1 MVNQHGTKI
10 QRLVTSARRT
20 LRKLMKDN
28 GAEMVA
34 RDAVDALI
42 DYLEKLAKGMT
53 NKALEMT
60 RHAGRKKLTLG
71 DMDLAMKIV

>member
-1 MVNQHGTKI
+1 MAKKVFAWSP
-10 QRLVTSARRT
+10 V
-20 LRKLMKDN
+20 RKLMKDN

-42 DYLEKLAKGMT
+42 DYLEKLARNMT

-60 RHAGRKKLTLG
+60 RHAGRKKLTLN
-71 DMDLAMKIV
+71 DMNLAMKII

>member
-1 MVNQHGTKI
+1 MAKKI
-10 QRLVTSARRT
+10 FAWSPV
-20 LRKLMKDN
+20 RKLMKDN

-42 DYLEKLAKGMT
+42 DYLEKMARTAT

-71 DMDLAMKIV
+71 DMDLAMQLI

>member
-1 MVNQHGTKI
+1 MAKKVFAWSPI
-10 QRLVTSARRT
+10 
-20 LRKLMKDN
+20 RKLMKDN

-42 DYLEKLAKGMT
+42 DYLEKLAKVMT

-60 RHAGRKKLTLG
+60 RHAGRKKLTDV
-71 DMDLAMKIV
+71 DMNLAMNLK

>member
-1 MVNQHGTKI
+1 MGKKDFAWSPI
-10 QRLVTSARRT
+10 
-20 LRKLMKDN
+20 RKLMKDN

-42 DYLEKLAKGMT
+42 DYLEKLARIMT

-60 RHAGRKKLTLG
+60 RHAGRKKLTDI
-71 DMDLAMKIV
+71 DMNLAMKLI

>member
-1 MVNQHGTKI
+1 MAKKVFAWSP
-10 QRLVTSARRT
+10 V
-20 LRKLMKDN
+20 RKLMKDN

-42 DYLEKLAKGMT
+42 DYLEKLAKNMT

-60 RHAGRKKLTLG
+60 RHAGRKKLTLE
-71 DMDLAMKIV
+71 DMDLAMKV

>member
-1 MVNQHGTKI
+1 MAKKVFAWSPI
-10 QRLVTSARRT
+10 
-20 LRKLMKDN
+20 RKLMKDN

-42 DYLEKLAKGMT
+42 DYLEKLARNVT

-60 RHAGRKKLTLG
+60 RHAGRKKLTLE
-71 DMDLAMKIV
+71 DMDLALELLE

>member
-1 MVNQHGTKI
+1 MTDMAKKVFAWSPI
-10 QRLVTSARRT
+10 
-20 LRKLMKDN
+20 RKLMKDN

-42 DYLEKLAKGMT
+42 DFLEKSAKSVT

-60 RHAGRKKLTLG
+60 GHAGRKKLTLE
-71 DMDLAMKIV
+71 DMDLAMKLI

>member
-1 MVNQHGTKI
+1 MAKKVFAWSPI
-10 QRLVTSARRT
+10 
-20 LRKLMKDN
+20 RKLMKDN

-42 DYLEKLAKGMT
+42 SYLEGVAKSVT

-60 RHAGRKKLTLG
+60 RHAGRKKLTVE
-71 DMDLAMKIV
+71 DMTLAMSLM

>member
-1 MVNQHGTKI
+1 MAKKVFAWSP
-10 QRLVTSARRT
+10 V
-20 LRKLMKDN
+20 RKLMKDN

-42 DYLEKLAKGMT
+42 DYLEKLAKGVT

-60 RHAGRKKLTLG
+60 RHANRKKLTNA
-71 DMDLAMKIV
+71 DMDLAMKLI

>member
-1 MVNQHGTKI
+1 MAKKVFAWSP
-10 QRLVTSARRT
+10 V
-20 LRKLMKDN
+20 RKLMKDN

-42 DYLEKLAKGMT
+42 DYLEKLARGMT

-60 RHAGRKKLTLG
+60 RHAGRKKLTLN
-71 DMDLAMKIV
+71 DMDLAMTIL

>member
-1 MVNQHGTKI
+1 MNSMAKKVFAWSP
-10 QRLVTSARRT
+10 V
-20 LRKLMKDN
+20 RKLMKDN

-42 DYLEKLAKGMT
+42 DYLEKLAKGVT

-60 RHAGRKKLTLG
+60 RHANRKKLTNA
-71 DMDLAMKIV
+71 DMDLAMKLI

>member
-1 MVNQHGTKI
+1 MAKKVFLSASLLNVNFAWSP
-10 QRLVTSARRT
+10 V
-20 LRKLMKDN
+20 RKLMKDN

-60 RHAGRKKLTLG
+60 RHAGRKNF
-71 DMDLAMKIV
+71 